1 MNSSTNNLQIQ
12 KLSQGDDT
20 TIKLLYDKLFPRVVI
35 YVGKNR
41 GSYEDAKEIFQKALF
56 EIIVRIKTK
65 GLEIQS
71 TFEGYIFTV
80 CKNLWLQELNAKK
93 KRVRNDDI
101 FELIA
106 EEDMTIA
113 SIVEQE
119 RWELFEEKLKLLSD
133 NCRKLLKDFFNKV
146 PYNAIVKKFNYSN
159 ENVAFQRVFKCKK
172 RLTDLVQRDNRYGNL
187 F

>member
-1 MNSSTNNLQIQ
+1 MSSFSGNSQME
-12 KLSQGDDT
+12 KLAQGDDDV
-20 TIKLLYDKLFPRVVI
+20 IKLLYTKVLPKVVT
-35 YVGKNR
+35 YVNNNKGK
-41 GSYEDAKEIFQKALF
+41 YEDAEEIFQKALF
-56 EIIVRIKTK
+56 EIIVRIKIK
-65 GLEIQS
+65 GIQIQS
-71 TFEGYIFTV
+71 TFEGYVFTV

-133 NCRKLLKDFFNKV
+133 NCRSLLKDFFDKV
-146 PYNAIVKKFNYSN
+146 PYKAIVKKFNYSC

-172 RLTDLVQRDNRYGNL
+172 RLGDLIKADSKYTDL